1 MRTNGKAHK
10 TDPIVVACKIR
21 DRAMVHDPKYRHA
34 VGSPGDDMRAS
45 AGNIDAHDV
54 VAVPREAGDV
64 SKASGEYGDATP
76 AAESCDV
83 LRAFSTASG
92 PSALLAPSQGGV
104 IDFVK
109 KGVYGIDM
117 DHGVTSADI
126 QGFVWQHKL
135 SNTRS
140 ALGADDVSAGK

>member
-1 MRTNGKAHK
+1 
-10 TDPIVVACKIR
+10 
-21 DRAMVHDPKYRHA
+21 
-34 VGSPGDDMRAS
+34 
-45 AGNIDAHDV
+45 
-54 VAVPREAGDV
+54 V

-83 LRAFSTASG
+83 LRAFSTASACGG
-92 PSALLAPSQGGV
+92 PGALLAPSQGGV

-109 KGVYGIDM
+109 KGVHGIDM